1 MPIIIPISGKA
12 ESGKDLT
19 ATLLKTELQKQGKRV
34 LIINYADQ
42 LKFLC
47 QKYFG
52 WDGEKDIKG
61 RELLQK
67 IGTEKVRAK
76 NNNYWVD
83 NVIELVK
90 VFEDDYDFVL
100 IPDTRF
106 PNEIERWDNDYY
118 FISLRIERL
127 GHENKLT
134 PEQRLHPSEISLD
147 NYPFD
152 YGIVSENGIDKLQ
165 VEVNKF
171 IKWVEELFNYKK

>member
-19 ATLLKTELQKQGKRV
+19 ATLIKIKLQNQGKRV
-34 LIINYADQ
+34 LIINYADL

-90 VFEDDYDFVL
+90 VFEDDYNYVL
-100 IPDTRF
+100 IPDCRF
-106 PNEIERWDNDYY
+106 INEIERWDNDYE

-134 PEQRLHPSEISLD
+134 PEQRLHASETSLD

-152 YGIVSENGIDKLQ
+152 YGIVSENGGDKLEI
-165 VEVNKF
+165 EVDKF
-171 IKWVEELFNYKK
+171 IQYLNERYGV